1 VSTGSGWRSFQLVP
15 DDLLFFRDGRPS
27 SRGDD
32 HHLRSVFPP
41 HPGTLYGAVRTRR
54 LIDADVDLRSLNQ
67 GTWNKLPEALRAEL
81 GEWGGFGSLEL
92 RGPWLV
98 REGEALV
105 PAPQDL
111 AIRRKPTTSGP
122 QHRSAPTATA
132 AAPEVER
139 VHGLHPWNT
148 SGASSHGLAL
158 LGPEPPLEADDD
170 APELPR
176 DWWLRPAGLA
186 AWQAGGL
193 PAPEHL
199 VHRSLLWTEEPRTG
213 VGLRDDQRTGEDGLI
228 YTFGFI
234 RLHAGVSF
242 GFEVRGGDLSPGHR
256 LRLGGE
262 GRTGWI
268 EEGPALPK
276 AQERRD
282 GATGVRVSL
291 VTPAL
296 WESGALPPAQG
307 ADGPSLH
314 GASITA
320 AVVPGSLP
328 VGGWDLA
335 KGRPK
340 PMRRAVPAGAVL
352 FLDGHSPERATRLIH
367 EIHGSNLSTYPGEH
381 LAQQGFG
388 LAVAGYAPQE
398 ASDG

>member
-1 VSTGSGWRSFQLVP
+1 MSAGGEWRSFQLVP

-54 LIDADVDLRSLNQ
+54 LIDAGVELRSLGR
-67 GTWNKLPEALRAEL
+67 GTWNELPESLRAEL

-98 REGEALV
+98 RDEELLV

-111 AIRRKPTTSGP
+111 AIRRKSMATDPLHGSATT
-122 QHRSAPTATA
+122 AV
-132 AAPEVER
+132 APEVKR
-139 VHGLHPWNT
+139 VHRLHPWST
-148 SGASSHGLAL
+148 TGGCFHDLAL
-158 LGPEPPLEADDD
+158 LGPEPPIEAADDS
-170 APELPR
+170 PEPPR

-186 AWQAGGL
+186 TWRAGCL
-193 PAPEHL
+193 PAPEDF
-199 VHRSLLWTEEPRTG
+199 VHRSQLWTEEPRTG

-234 RLHAGVSF
+234 RLHRGVSL
-242 GFEVRGGDLSPGHR
+242 GFEVRGGNLSPGCR

-268 EEGPALPK
+268 EEGPAF
-276 AQERRD
+276 AGIQERR
-282 GATGVRVSL
+282 TGSTDVRVAL

-296 WESGALPPAQG
+296 WESGALPQAQG
-307 ADGPSLH
+307 DDGPSLN
-314 GASITA
+314 GVSITA
-320 AVVPGSLP
+320 AVVPGSVP

-340 PMRRAVPAGAVL
+340 PMRRGVPAGAVL
-352 FLDGHSPERATRLIH
+352 FLDGQSPDCAAGLI
-367 EIHGSNLSTYPGEH
+367 EDLHGSNLSTYHDEH
-381 LAQQGFG
+381 IAQQGFG